1 MEEESNTLME
11 RLLQEKDEEV
21 QTRIATDGGKDDA
34 PTSPMVDAEAVPVPS
49 PVDYG
54 LGTGD
59 GLISSSNEANQTW
72 QKGEKQEPKYRD
84 LPYGI
89 AFHIQFFTI
98 FALAIYYGPKVKEAL
113 FDDDSDGSNVEL
125 TKFVTMIGLS
135 ASLALASSM
144 VFNALSFFILTKFG
158 TAFIKISV
166 WSGAVIN
173 LIFALLL
180 FSAGQPIAGAL
191 FAFSALMCA
200 LYAWTV
206 RRRIPFAASLLNAG
220 VKAIRNNVGIF
231 FISLISGALMFGWSY
246 LWIVSLLGITGAQ
259 KVCPDDENMSNGED
273 SDVCT
278 VQLAQ
283 GGWILPWILFL
294 FWTQQV
300 MKNVIHTTVAGIVST
315 WYFDP
320 PNAQGCCSAAV
331 RDSTKRS
338 LTTSFGSICL
348 GSLLVAIIQTLDYV
362 VQNLRRNSE
371 NNEQSGGVALL
382 LCCLDCILQCLE
394 SIMEYFNKWAFI
406 YVGVYGYPYVEAGK
420 KVMTLFSERGW
431 TVVINDNL
439 VSGALGLMSFTIAL
453 LISASSTVLISTRD
467 EWGIFFTL
475 IFALAF
481 VLSLTMMSAIDSA
494 VSTVIVCFAEAPSDL
509 ERNHQ
514 AHYREI
520 REAWNKVYPLIR
532 F

>member
-1 MEEESNTLME
+1 MEEESNTLTE

-21 QTRIATDGGKDDA
+21 QARIATDGKDDA
-34 PTSPMVDAEAVPVPS
+34 PTSPMVDAEAVPVPPS
-49 PVDYG
+49 PVDFG
-54 LGTGD
+54 LDAGD
-59 GLISSSNEANQTW
+59 RPMSSPNEANQTW
-72 QKGEKQEPKYRD
+72 QRGEKQEPKYRD

-89 AFHIQFFTI
+89 AFHVQFFSI

-113 FDDDSDGSNVEL
+113 FDDSDGNKVEL
-125 TKFVTMIGLS
+125 PMSVTMIGLS
-135 ASLALASSM
+135 AALTLVSSM
-144 VFNALSFFILTKFG
+144 AFNAISFIVLTKFG

-173 LIFALLL
+173 LIFALYL
-180 FSAGQPIAGAL
+180 FTAGIPIAGAL
-191 FAFSALMCA
+191 FAFSALICA

-220 VKAIRNNVGIF
+220 VKAIRNNLGIF
-231 FISLISGALMFGWSY
+231 FISLLSGALMFGWSY
-246 LWIVSLLGITGAQ
+246 LWMVSLLGITGAQ
-259 KVCPDDENMSNGED
+259 KVCPNDENISNGED
-273 SDVCT
+273 SDECT
-278 VQLAQ
+278 VELAQ

-320 PNAQGCCSAAV
+320 LNAQGCCSAAV
-331 RDSTKRS
+331 RDSTQRS

-371 NNEQSGGVALL
+371 SSDQSGGVALL
-382 LCCLDCILQCLE
+382 LCCLDCILRCLE

-439 VSGALGLMSFTIAL
+439 VSGALGLMSFTIAI
-453 LISASSTVLISTRD
+453 LISASSTALIFARD
-467 EWGIFFTL
+467 EWGIMFTL

-514 AHYREI
+514 THYREI
-520 REAWNKVYPLIR
+520 RDAWNKVYPLIR